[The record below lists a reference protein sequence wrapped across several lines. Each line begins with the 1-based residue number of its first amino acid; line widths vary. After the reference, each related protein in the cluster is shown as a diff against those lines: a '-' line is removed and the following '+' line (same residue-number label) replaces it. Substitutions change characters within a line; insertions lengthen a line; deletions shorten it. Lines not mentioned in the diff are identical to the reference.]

1 MKIEL
6 NSYETYW
13 AEKILG
19 LKIKAGKNTTET
31 VKVEQNYSTTIISID
46 SSLTESIINAIEPVA
61 NYTSAAVKAFMAMYA
76 KCMVDLEE
84 LANKHGEFK
93 KEGATVDGKT
103 EE

>member
-19 LKIKAGKNTTET
+19 IKIKAGENITET

-61 NYTSAAVKAFMAMYA
+61 NYTSAAIKAFMAMYA
-76 KCMVDLEE
+76 KCMIDLEE

-93 KEGATVDGKT
+93 KEGATDGKK
-103 EE
+103 EK

>member
-19 LKIKAGKNTTET
+19 LKIKAGENTTET

-46 SSLTESIINAIEPVA
+46 SSLTESIINTIEPVA
-61 NYTSAAVKAFMAMYA
+61 NYTPAAIKAFMAMYA
-76 KCMVDLEE
+76 KCMIDLEE

-93 KEGATVDGKT
+93 KGDDNSDGKK
-103 EE
+103 E

>member
-13 AEKILG
+13 AEKFLG
-19 LKIKAGKNTTET
+19 LEIKAGENTTKT

-61 NYTSAAVKAFMAMYA
+61 NYTSAAIKAFMAMYA
-76 KCMVDLEE
+76 KCIVDLKE

-93 KEGATVDGKT
+93 KEGATDDKT
-103 EE
+103 EK

>member
-19 LKIKAGKNTTET
+19 IKIKAGENTTET

-61 NYTSAAVKAFMAMYA
+61 NYTSAAIKAFMAMYA

-93 KEGATVDGKT
+93 KEGAIDGKK
-103 EE
+103 EK

>member
-19 LKIKAGKNTTET
+19 LKIKAGENTTET

-61 NYTSAAVKAFMAMYA
+61 NYTSAAIKAFMAMYA

-93 KEGATVDGKT
+93 KEGATDGKK
-103 EE
+103 EK

>member
-19 LKIKAGKNTTET
+19 LKIKAGENTTET
-31 VKVEQNYSTTIISID
+31 VKVEQNYSTTTIDID
-46 SSLTESIINAIEPVA
+46 STLVEMVINAIEPIA
-61 NYTSAAVKAFMAMYA
+61 SYTTAAVKAFMAMYA

-84 LANKHGEFK
+84 LARKHGEFK
-93 KEGATVDGKT
+93 KGDTNNDKT
-103 EE
+103 EK

>member
-13 AEKILG
+13 AEKIIG
-19 LKIKAGKNTTET
+19 LKIKAGENTTET
-31 VKVEQNYSTTIISID
+31 IKIEQNYSTTIISID

-76 KCMVDLEE
+76 KCMADLEE

-93 KEGATVDGKT
+93 KEGATTDGKK
-103 EE
+103 EK

>member
-19 LKIKAGKNTTET
+19 IKIKAGENTTET

-61 NYTSAAVKAFMAMYA
+61 NYTSAAIKAFMAMYA

-93 KEGATVDGKT
+93 KEGATDGKK
-103 EE
+103 EK

>member
-19 LKIKAGKNTTET
+19 IKIKAGENTTET

-61 NYTSAAVKAFMAMYA
+61 NYTSAAIKAFMAMYA
-76 KCMVDLEE
+76 KCMIDLEE

-93 KEGATVDGKT
+93 KEGATDGKK
-103 EE
+103 EK

>member
-19 LKIKAGKNTTET
+19 LKIKAGENTTET

-84 LANKHGEFK
+84 LSNKHGEFK
-93 KEGATVDGKT
+93 KEGTTTDGKK
-103 EE
+103 EK

>member
-13 AEKILG
+13 AEKIIG
-19 LKIKAGKNTTET
+19 LKIKAGENTTET
-31 VKVEQNYSTTIISID
+31 IKVEQNYSTTIISID

-76 KCMVDLEE
+76 KCMADLEE

-93 KEGATVDGKT
+93 KEGATTDGKK
-103 EE
+103 EK

>member
-19 LKIKAGKNTTET
+19 LKIKAGENTTET

-46 SSLTESIINAIEPVA
+46 SNLTESIINAIEPVA

-84 LANKHGEFK
+84 LANKHGELK
-93 KEGATVDGKT
+93 KEGATTDGKK
-103 EE
+103 EK

>member
-1 MKIEL
+1 MKIVMD
-6 NSYETYW
+6 SYEKYW

-19 LKIKAGKNTTET
+19 LKIKAGENTTKT

-61 NYTSAAVKAFMAMYA
+61 NYTSAAIKAFMTMYA

-93 KEGATVDGKT
+93 KEGATDGKK
-103 EE
+103 EK

>member
-19 LKIKAGKNTTET
+19 LKIKAGENTTET

-61 NYTSAAVKAFMAMYA
+61 NYTSAAIKAFMAMYA
-76 KCMVDLEE
+76 KCMIDLEE

-93 KEGATVDGKT
+93 KEGATTDGKK
-103 EE
+103 EK

>member
-6 NSYETYW
+6 NSYETHW

-19 LKIKAGKNTTET
+19 LKIKAGENTTET

-61 NYTSAAVKAFMAMYA
+61 NYASAAIKAFMAMYA

-84 LANKHGEFK
+84 LSNKHSEFK
-93 KEGATVDGKT
+93 KEGTTDGKK
-103 EE
+103 EK

>member
-19 LKIKAGKNTTET
+19 LKIKAGENTTET

-93 KEGATVDGKT
+93 KEGVATDDKT
-103 EE
+103 KE

>member
-19 LKIKAGKNTTET
+19 IKIKAGKNTTET
-31 VKVEQNYSTTIISID
+31 IKVEQIYSTTTIDID
-46 SSLTESIINAIEPVA
+46 STLVEMVINAIEPIA
-61 NYTSAAVKAFMAMYA
+61 SYTSAAVKAFIAMYA
-76 KCMVDLEE
+76 KGMADLEE

-93 KEGATVDGKT
+93 KGGDNDNEK
-103 EE
+103 

>member
-13 AEKILG
+13 AEKIIG
-19 LKIKAGKNTTET
+19 LKIKAGENTTET
-31 VKVEQNYSTTIISID
+31 IKVEQIYSTTLINID
-46 SSLTESIINAIEPVA
+46 SNLIESIVNAIEPVA

-93 KEGATVDGKT
+93 KEGATTDGKK
-103 EE
+103 EK

>member
-13 AEKILG
+13 AEKFLG
-19 LKIKAGKNTTET
+19 LKIKAGENTTET

-61 NYTSAAVKAFMAMYA
+61 NYTSAAIKAFMAMYA

-93 KEGATVDGKT
+93 KEGAIDGK
-103 EE
+103 EKE

>member
-19 LKIKAGKNTTET
+19 FKIKAGENTTET

-61 NYTSAAVKAFMAMYA
+61 NYTSAAIKAFMAMYA

-93 KEGATVDGKT
+93 KEGATDGKK
-103 EE
+103 EK

>member
-19 LKIKAGKNTTET
+19 LKIKAGENTAET

-93 KEGATVDGKT
+93 KGDTADDKK

>member
-19 LKIKAGKNTTET
+19 IKIKAGENTTET

-61 NYTSAAVKAFMAMYA
+61 NYTSAAIKAFMTMYA

-93 KEGATVDGKT
+93 KEGATDGKK
-103 EE
+103 EK

>member
-1 MKIEL
+1 MKIVMD
-6 NSYETYW
+6 SYETYW

-19 LKIKAGKNTTET
+19 LKIKAGENTTKT

-61 NYTSAAVKAFMAMYA
+61 NYTSAAIKAFMAMYA

-93 KEGATVDGKT
+93 KEGATDGKT
-103 EE
+103 EK